1 MPSEA
6 LKVVVIPIVIGTWT
20 NAALWGLEMCM
31 VYLYYS
37 RSRSRDGFLLRTAV
51 ALCGILDT
59 ACTAVTMSCVY
70 GYTVTNWGNEAYLLR
85 QGWQFP
91 AYVLLTAS
99 VAIIVQSYFIQRY
112 LRLSRNPIVTGL
124 LAVLAL
130 LAFAGSIAL
139 SATVI
144 KYTEYTERG
153 HIKIPAI
160 LWAGTKALCD
170 VVIAATLIIH
180 LLRYRSW
187 QQLQQTRKLI
197 AALCLLAIETSTP
210 TAVIAVTAL
219 ITYLQNNATNVPTGI
234 LFNLGRAY
242 SITLLVN
249 LLMRESL
256 TTPGN
261 TSGPKSMANPPSML
275 MNAISVQHET
285 IVQVEREHSA
295 AEELGDD
302 EKAVP
307 IKGPG
312 FTGGKDIS
320 SNPNAYQVSYPQISR
335 TSSITS

>member
-1 MPSEA
+1 M
-6 LKVVVIPIVIGTWT
+6 
-20 NAALWGLEMCM
+20 
-31 VYLYYS
+31 
-37 RSRSRDGFLLRTAV
+37 
-51 ALCGILDT
+51 

-70 GYTVTNWGNEAYLLR
+70 EYTVTNWGNESYLLR

-153 HIKIPAI
+153 HIKVPAI
-160 LWAGTKALCD
+160 LWAGTKALCE
-170 VVIAATLIIH
+170 
-180 LLRYRSW
+180 
-187 QQLQQTRKLI
+187 TRKLI

-219 ITYLQNNATNVPTGI
+219 ITYLQNNATNVPTGM

-261 TSGPKSMANPPSML
+261 TTGPKSMANTPSML
-275 MNAISVQHET
+275 MNAISVQHEP
-285 IVQVEREHSA
+285 IVQVEREHST

-312 FTGGKDIS
+312 FTGGKNIS